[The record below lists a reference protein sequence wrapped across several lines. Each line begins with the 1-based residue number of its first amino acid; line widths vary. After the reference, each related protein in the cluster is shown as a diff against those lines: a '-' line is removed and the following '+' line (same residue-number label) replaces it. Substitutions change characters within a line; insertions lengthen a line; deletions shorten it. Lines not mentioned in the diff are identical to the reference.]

1 LFQFHDVTRQDIN
14 FNGLSEQE
22 EVMKSN
28 KKFLVAAV
36 AGALAA
42 ATAVPALALENE
54 IHGAFTSYYD
64 LSNYTA
70 VGNDGF
76 GHLDA
81 KGNAIAPNA
90 TGLAKNAPTENYFV
104 QRVRLNYNAKVSDEV
119 KLVTKFELD
128 YSFWGNSA
136 YTTGRNSG
144 GALGADSVQI
154 ETKNL
159 YLDLNYPQVNAKI
172 GMQPY
177 NDSFKGVL
185 FDADMAGILLSHSYS
200 HADVTAGFFRFRDG
214 GSAQA
219 FDKDN
224 NGNLVADNATLGHF
238 SNDMYVLDGKYHFSK
253 EFAVG
258 GAYYYIAENPNNAAT
273 TGNQSKV
280 HTFGINAEGVLG
292 PVNLDGFVMKQVGDL
307 RAGKDASG
315 WAANV
320 GAKMKVFGGTA
331 RSQFLYVSGGHNA
344 FFVPTSQAGSEGAAL
359 YDSELIMLH
368 RDKNAKTIDTAIV
381 YDVNNFDQGV
391 YLGSAGF
398 DYDFTQK
405 LSASANIGC
414 IAAAN
419 NNGSV
424 ATGTSNYYGTE
435 LNLESNYKLSPNLT
449 VGIRGGYVF
458 LGDYFHGLNADNPW
472 DARLIANLAF

>member
-1 LFQFHDVTRQDIN
+1 LFQFHGVTRQDIN
-14 FNGLSEQE
+14 FYGLSEQE

-76 GHLDA
+76 ENGVRSPL
-81 KGNAIAPNA
+81 NTQNA
-90 TGLAKNAPTENYFV
+90 TGLAKNSPTENYFV
-104 QRVRLNYNAKVSDEV
+104 QRVRLNYNAKASDEV

-136 YTTGRNSG
+136 YSVGRNQG

-159 YLDLNYPQVNAKI
+159 YLDLSYPAVNAKI
-172 GMQPY
+172 GMQAY
-177 NDSFKGVL
+177 NDSFKGIF

-214 GSAQA
+214 GPAQGS
-219 FDKDN
+219 
-224 NGNLVADNATLGHF
+224 GNALGHF

-258 GAYYYIAENPNNAAT
+258 GAYYYVGENDLNVAT
-273 TGNQSKV
+273 TGNESRV
-280 HTFGINAEGVLG
+280 HTLGINAEGVLG
-292 PVNLDGFVMKQVGDL
+292 PVNLDGFVMKQFGTLTV
-307 RAGKDASG
+307 GKDASG

-381 YDVNNFDQGV
+381 YDVNNYDQGI

-405 LSASANIGC
+405 LSGSANIGC

-424 ATGTSNYYGTE
+424 ATGKSNYYGTE
-435 LNLESNYKLSPNLT
+435 LNLESNYKLTSNLT
-449 VGIRGGYVF
+449 VGVRGGYVF